1 MAYRFRGLVHYHHGT
16 KHGSIHTDMELDEL
30 RALRLYLKAAEGDC
44 VPHQVSKPTPTVTH
58 ILQQGHTYS
67 NKATSPNS
75 ATPYGLSM
83 QTHESMGAI
92 PRHCALA
99 FHTQNLPSDGPVT
112 CEQWQMDF
120 WEDRL
125 SEVSLVKREAHMRS
139 FLPRDRNCCIST
151 FSSVIILVKGR
162 SGTGGNKSHAC

>member
-1 MAYRFRGLVHYHHGT
+1 MTRATLIKENISLGMAYRFRGLVHYHHGT

-92 PRHCALA
+92 PIQTTTLCLG
-99 FHTQNLPSDGPVT
+99 FSHTESP
-112 CEQWQMDF
+112 F
-120 WEDRL
+120 
-125 SEVSLVKREAHMRS
+125 
-139 FLPRDRNCCIST
+139 
-151 FSSVIILVKGR
+151 
-162 SGTGGNKSHAC
+162 